1 MITLGDEQNSTALLE
16 PQVDSVPAEELKTQ
30 AQRLA
35 PYQSVLPDL
44 QSSSELEAPIRS
56 LPVISGGGKRII
68 DILGAATALIL
79 FSPLLLAVA
88 LLVKIT
94 SRGPVLFSQLRCG
107 LGAKQF
113 NCYKFRTMI
122 DGAHQK
128 RADLFHKNEMKGP
141 IFKLRNDPRITRL
154 GRFLRLSSLDELP
167 QLWNVLRGEMSL
179 VGPRPP
185 TPCEVEHYTAE
196 QMKRLS
202 VRPGLTGLW
211 QVSGRSSI
219 ADFHHWVELDLE
231 YIEKWSLWLDLKILL
246 KTIPAVLSTKGA
258 W

>member
-1 MITLGDEQNSTALLE
+1 MITPNDKQNATALLE
-16 PQVDSVPAEELKTQ
+16 PQVGSLSTE
-30 AQRLA
+30 AQRLVSGHLA
-35 PYQSVLPDL
+35 LPDW
-44 QSSSELEAPIRS
+44 QSSFEIEAPIRS
-56 LPVISGGGKRII
+56 LPVISGGIKRII
-68 DILGAATALIL
+68 DILGAATALIM

-88 LLVKIT
+88 LLVKMT
-94 SRGPVLFSQLRCG
+94 SRGPVFFSQSRCG
-107 LGAKQF
+107 QGGVPF

-128 RADLFHKNEMKGP
+128 RADLLHRNEMKGP
-141 IFKLRNDPRITRL
+141 IFKLRYDPRITRL

-167 QLWNVLRGEMSL
+167 QLWNVLCGEMSL

-185 TPCEVEHYTAE
+185 TPCEVERYTAE
-196 QMKRLS
+196 QMQRLS
-202 VRPGLTGLW
+202 VKPGLTGLW

-231 YIEKWSLWLDLKILL
+231 YIEKWSLLLDLKILL